1 MKKKMT
7 TAEFIEKTEADIR
20 RQEIRE
26 LCEEDPGKKNA
37 IRRKKNALIK
47 LVDAL
52 KDLTGRNREDRIE
65 YR

>member
-1 MKKKMT
+1 MKKKIT

-37 IRRKKNALIK
+37 IRRKKNALIE

-52 KDLTGRNREDRIE
+52 KDLTGRNREDRME
-65 YR
+65 VR

>member
-26 LCEEDPGKKNA
+26 LCEDDPGKKKA
-37 IRRKKNALIK
+37 IRKKRASLTR
-47 LVDAL
+47 LASAL
-52 KDLTGRNREDRIE
+52 KDLTGHGREDRIE
-65 YR
+65 IR